1 MSLPRTPPSPIRSVC
16 VFCGSRAGARP
27 EYLEGARV
35 LGAEL
40 ARRGLTL
47 VYGGANVGLMGAVA
61 DAALAGGGRVVGV
74 LPEVIKAREI
84 AHTGLTELLL
94 VDSMHT
100 RKAMMAERADAFIA
114 LPGGVGTFE
123 ELFEIT
129 TWAQLGMHEKPI
141 GLLNVADFYGPL
153 LTLMRRAVEEGFIPE
168 ARAQPFVHHA
178 SPGALLDLLLRAE
191 QPLTPPTP
199 VISPEQS

>member
-1 MSLPRTPPSPIRSVC
+1 MNNPSIQSIC
-16 VFCGSRAGARP
+16 VFCGSRMGSRP
-27 EYLEGARV
+27 EYLESAQA
-35 LGAEL
+35 LGTEI

-47 VYGGANVGLMGAVA
+47 VYGGANVGLMGAMA
-61 DAALAGGGRVVGV
+61 DAALAQGGKVVGV
-74 LPEVIKAREI
+74 LPGVLKSREI
-84 AHTGLTELLL
+84 AHPGLTELHL

-129 TWAQLGMHEKPI
+129 TWAQLGIHQKPI

-153 LTLMRRAVEEGFIPE
+153 LALMRRAVDEGFVPE
-168 ARAQPFVHHA
+168 TRAQPFVYEA
-178 SPGALLDLLLRAE
+178 SPTVLLERLLVAG
-191 QPLTPPTP
+191 QPLAPATPLLQ
-199 VISPEQS
+199 PEQR

>member
-1 MSLPRTPPSPIRSVC
+1 MTLQSVC
-16 VFCGSRAGARP
+16 VFCGSRMGSRP
-27 EYLEGARV
+27 EYLAGARA
-35 LGAEL
+35 LGREL
-40 ARRGLTL
+40 GRRGITL

-61 DAALAGGGRVVGV
+61 DAALAEGGRVVGV
-74 LPEVIKAREI
+74 LPRLLQDREV
-84 AHTGLTELLL
+84 AHKGLTELHL

-129 TWAQLGMHEKPI
+129 TWAQLGMHHKPI

-153 LTLMRRAVEEGFIPE
+153 LSLMRRAVEEGFVPE
-168 ARAQPFVHHA
+168 TRAQPFVHH
-178 SPGALLDLLLRAE
+178 PEPVPLLDAMLRAG
-191 QPLTPPTP
+191 QPLAPATP
-199 VISPEQS
+199 VLPSTRS